1 MNSFPS
7 RIYKRVSL
15 TGRAAFCLGVL
26 LAPPLSRAQSPQP
39 FTSVLTKLPI
49 ADTGLD
55 PLHQVSASL
64 EALSKRVSRGVVQI
78 FSTGYKPDS
87 EREHR
92 NTDLLS
98 RGVTSGSGIILA
110 SDGWIVTNAHVVQGG
125 HRIRV
130 QLNQEVLL
138 SARNQTRR
146 ALFDAKLVLADRDTD
161 LALLKIDA
169 TDLPTLEL
177 SDSSDLRQ
185 GQLVLAFGSPLGLDN
200 SVSMGIVSSVARQ
213 PDPDSPT
220 IYVQT
225 DAAIN
230 PGNSGGPLVDT
241 SGRVVGVNT
250 LILTQSGGN
259 EGIGLAIPSNVV
271 RSVYNQVR
279 NNGHVHHHQIG
290 ASARNITPALASGL
304 GLEREEGVVIEDV
317 IPDGPA
323 ASAGLRPGDIVLS
336 VNDKPVQNIRQFA
349 LSLYSYA
356 VGENVSLRIQ
366 RGKQA
371 ISYEVPVSEQQDV
384 QERLADL
391 VTKEEAKIPQL
402 GILALTLDDRLML
415 LLPPLRNPF
424 GVVVAGKET
433 YGAYQG
439 EGPLPGDVIY
449 SVNGTFVDS
458 VEALRS
464 ALDNLKGADAIAL
477 QVERLGSLHYLVLE
491 TDQ

>member
-1 MNSFPS
+1 
-7 RIYKRVSL
+7 
-15 TGRAAFCLGVL
+15 
-26 LAPPLSRAQSPQP
+26 
-39 FTSVLTKLPI
+39 
-49 ADTGLD
+49 
-55 PLHQVSASL
+55 
-64 EALSKRVSRGVVQI
+64 
-78 FSTGYKPDS
+78 
-87 EREHR
+87 
-92 NTDLLS
+92 
-98 RGVTSGSGIILA
+98 
-110 SDGWIVTNAHVVQGG
+110 
-125 HRIRV
+125 
-130 QLNQEVLL
+130 
-138 SARNQTRR
+138 
-146 ALFDAKLVLADRDTD
+146 
-161 LALLKIDA
+161 
-169 TDLPTLEL
+169 
-177 SDSSDLRQ
+177 
-185 GQLVLAFGSPLGLDN
+185 
-200 SVSMGIVSSVARQ
+200 MGIVSSVARQ

-241 SGRVVGVNT
+241 GGHVVGINT

-271 RSVYNQVR
+271 RNVYNQVR
-279 NNGHVHHHQIG
+279 NEGHVHHHQIG

-336 VNDKPVQNIRQFA
+336 VNDKPVQDIRQFG
-349 LSLYSYA
+349 LSLYSFA
-356 VGENVSLRIQ
+356 VGENVKLQIQ
-366 RGKQA
+366 RGKQT
-371 ISYEVPVSEQQDV
+371 ISYQVPVSEKQDV

-402 GILALTLDDRLML
+402 GILALTLDDKLML
-415 LLPPLRNPF
+415 LLPPLRNRF

-458 VEALRS
+458 VESLRS
-464 ALDNLKGADAIAL
+464 RLDDLKSADAIAL

-491 TDQ
+491 TDR